1 MNKVYLLTGGNLGDR
16 EKNLQQAAD
25 HINATCGQIV
35 RSSSFYETAA
45 WGKTDQPAFLNQALE
60 LHTRLRPEALMEQ
73 LLDIESAMG
82 RKRTEKMGP
91 RIIDIDMLLYEDK
104 IMDTSLLKLPHPALP
119 QRRFALAPLADIAPG
134 IVHPVL
140 GKTIS
145 RLLQEC
151 SDTLP
156 VHKLKEKV

>member
-16 EKNLQQAAD
+16 EKNLQRAAE
-25 HINATCGQIV
+25 HINAVCGQIV
-35 RSSSFYETAA
+35 RQSSFYETAA
-45 WGKTDQPAFLNQALE
+45 WGKTNQPSFLNQALE
-60 LHTRLRPEALMEQ
+60 LHTTLSPEALMEL

-82 RKRTEKMGP
+82 RRRTEKLGP

-104 IMDTSLLKLPHPALP
+104 ILDTSILKLPHPALP
-119 QRRFALAPLADIAPG
+119 QRRFALVPLAEIAPG
-134 IVHPVL
+134 LLHPVL

-145 RLLQEC
+145 QLLQEC
-151 SDTLP
+151 LDTLP